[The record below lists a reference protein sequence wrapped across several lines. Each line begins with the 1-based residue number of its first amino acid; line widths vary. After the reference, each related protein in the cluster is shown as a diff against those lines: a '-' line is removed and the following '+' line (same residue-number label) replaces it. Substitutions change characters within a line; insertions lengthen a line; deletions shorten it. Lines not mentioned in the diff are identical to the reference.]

1 MSLADLPHVLSAR
14 ADIWRGDQTPPAISA
29 VNDGGLS
36 SGFAELDALLPGSG
50 WPRGALTEI
59 ILPHEGV
66 GALSLLMP
74 ALAKLSRAR
83 RWLAWVSPPHIPY
96 APALAYAGIDLSR
109 VLLVRPKAR
118 TDGLWALEQT
128 LRAGTCGAVMA
139 WPAANLTTTQLRRL
153 QLAAE
158 EGNTWGIL
166 FRVGRTAEQQA
177 SPAALRLRLEAT
189 DRGLAV
195 HVLKRRGA
203 WAAGPVHLDIGRA
216 LVMHASSPTAI
227 GSVQPGRGLS

>member
-1 MSLADLPHVLSAR
+1 MIPTDLLQRTGLRSTGLRPTDV
-14 ADIWRGDQTPPAISA
+14 WRGDQTPAA
-29 VNDGGLS
+29 VNESGLP
-36 SGFAELDALLPGSG
+36 SGFDGLDELLPGGG

-66 GALSLLMP
+66 GALSLIMP
-74 ALAKLSRAR
+74 ALARLSSAR
-83 RWLAWVSPPHIPY
+83 RWLAWVSPPHILY
-96 APALAYAGIDLSR
+96 APALAKAGINLSR
-109 VLLVRPKAR
+109 ILLVRPKAS
-118 TDGLWALEQT
+118 TDSLWALEQT

-139 WPAANLTTTQLRRL
+139 WPAANLSPHQLRRL

-158 EGNTWGIL
+158 EGNTWGVL
-166 FRVGRTAEQQA
+166 FRTGRSAEQQA

-203 WAAGPVHLDIGRA
+203 WATGPVYLDIGRA
-216 LVMHASSPTAI
+216 LAVHSSAPTAI
-227 GSVQPGRGLS
+227 GGV

>member
-1 MSLADLPHVLSAR
+1 MSLPDLLQR
-14 ADIWRGDQTPPAISA
+14 ADIWRGDQTPPKTLA
-29 VNDGGLS
+29 VNDASLS
-36 SGFAELDALLPGSG
+36 SGFAELDALLPGGG

-59 ILPHEGV
+59 ILPQEGI
-66 GALSLLMP
+66 GGLSLLMP

-128 LRAGTCGAVMA
+128 LRAGTCGAVIA
-139 WPAANLTTTQLRRL
+139 WPAAGLSPRQLRRL

-166 FRVGRTAEQQA
+166 FRTRAAEKEA
-177 SPAALRLRLEAT
+177 SPAALRLRLEA
-189 DRGLAV
+189 DDNGLAV

-203 WAAGPVHLDIGRA
+203 WATGPVHLDIGRA
-216 LVMHASSPTAI
+216 LAVHSPAPTAT
-227 GSVQPGRGLS
+227 GGVQPGRGLC

>member
-1 MSLADLPHVLSAR
+1 MSLPDLLQR
-14 ADIWRGDQTPPAISA
+14 ADIWRGDQTPPKVSA
-29 VNDGGLS
+29 VNDACLS
-36 SGFAELDALLPGSG
+36 SGFAELDALLPGGG

-74 ALAKLSRAR
+74 ALARLSRAR

-128 LRAGTCGAVMA
+128 LRAGTCGAVIA
-139 WPAANLTTTQLRRL
+139 WPAAGLSPRQLRRL

-166 FRVGRTAEQQA
+166 FRSPAAEKEA

-189 DRGLAV
+189 DHGLAV

-203 WAAGPVHLDIGRA
+203 WATGPVQLDIGRA
-216 LVMHASSPTAI
+216 LAVHTLSPTAI
-227 GSVQPGRGLS
+227 GGIQPGRALS

>member
-1 MSLADLPHVLSAR
+1 MSMPDLLQR
-14 ADIWRGDQTPPAISA
+14 ADIWRGDQTPPA
-29 VNDGGLS
+29 VNESSLS
-36 SGFAELDALLPGSG
+36 SGFAGLDALLPGGG
-50 WPRGALTEI
+50 WPSGALTEI
-59 ILPHEGV
+59 ILPQEGV

-74 ALAKLSRAR
+74 ALARLSSDR

-96 APALAYAGIDLSR
+96 APALAQAGIDLSR

-139 WPAANLTTTQLRRL
+139 WPSANLTPRQLRRL

-158 EGNTWGIL
+158 EGNTWGVL
-166 FRVGRTAEQQA
+166 FRMGRAAEQQS

-189 DRGLAV
+189 DDGLAV

-203 WAAGPVHLDIGRA
+203 WATGPVHLDIGRA
-216 LVMHASSPTAI
+216 LALHSLTPTAI
-227 GSVQPGRGLS
+227 GGVQPGHGLS